1 MTAARDQQ
9 HHDIVADVADQNYVA
24 VAEDT
29 FAGMAITQFREFAPT
44 DEQEA
49 TIYYVYVTDEGGKLK
64 GVLSFRELLNAPED
78 QELSEI
84 METDVISLNAEAD
97 IELAA
102 RQMRELEYPAL
113 PVVDATGHLVG
124 IARADDMVAVIEEEA
139 TEDMLKM
146 TGLDFSDLELSR
158 STAVL
163 ESGILRILRIRLPW
177 LLVALAGGLMAG
189 GVIGQYEESL
199 EAVVALAFFIPVIMD
214 MGGNVG
220 TQSSTIFVRGVAL
233 GQIEEQNVWYHVGKE
248 GLVGALIGLVVGGI
262 ASLAAVLWL
271 GDTSIG
277 TVVFISMVATCIIAS
292 VVGYLIPWIVHRI
305 GWDPAAA
312 SDPVITTV
320 KDITALVIYFS
331 LAAFLL
337 AELQV

>member
-1 MTAARDQQ
+1 M
-9 HHDIVADVADQNYVA
+9 
-24 VAEDT
+24 
-29 FAGMAITQFREFAPT
+29 
-44 DEQEA
+44 
-49 TIYYVYVTDEGGKLK
+49 
-64 GVLSFRELLNAPED
+64 LNAPED
-78 QELSEI
+78 QKVSEI

-102 RQMRELEYPAL
+102 RQMQGLEYPAL
-113 PVVDATGHLVG
+113 PVIDANDHLVG

-146 TGLDFSDLELSR
+146 TGLDFSDLEVSR
-158 STAVL
+158 STAIL
-163 ESGILRILRIRLPW
+163 ESSVLRILRIRLPW

-233 GQIEEQNVWYHVGKE
+233 GQIEEQNVWRHVGKE
-248 GLVGALIGLVVGGI
+248 GLVGALIGLIVGGV
-262 ASLAAVLWL
+262 ASIAAVLWL
-271 GDTSIG
+271 GDTAIG

-292 VVGYLIPWIVHRI
+292 VVGYLIPWVVHRI

-320 KDITALVIYFS
+320 KDITALIIYFS